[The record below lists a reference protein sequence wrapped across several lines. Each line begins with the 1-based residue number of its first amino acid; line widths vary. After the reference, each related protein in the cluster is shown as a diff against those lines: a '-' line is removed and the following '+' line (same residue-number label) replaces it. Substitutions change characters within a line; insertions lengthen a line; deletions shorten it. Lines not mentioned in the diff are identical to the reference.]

1 VPHDSND
8 VIDKLNRFAGKGK
21 DHDRARADPREPLNA
36 NDAALMVC
44 LGGFDA
50 WNAALRVLS
59 GFISKELGVK
69 HAQISAEAPHFLS

>member
-8 VIDKLNRFAGKGK
+8 VINELNRFAGKGE
-21 DHDRARADPREPLNA
+21 DHHRARADPRKALDA

-50 WNAALRVLS
+50 WNSALRVLS
-59 GFISKELGVK
+59 GFVSKELCVK
-69 HAQISAEAPHFLS
+69 HAQISAEAPHLLS

>member
-8 VIDKLNRFAGKGK
+8 VIDKLNRFAGKGEN
-21 DHDRARADPREPLNA
+21 HHRARADPREPLNA
-36 NDAALMVC
+36 KNAALMVR

-50 WNAALRVLS
+50 WNSTLRVLS

-69 HAQISAEAPHFLS
+69 HA